1 LRECRKKKVGGLA
14 NKITLFKLTS
24 KFKPTGDQPQA
35 IEKLVAG
42 LKSGL
47 KHQTLLGVTGSGKT
61 FTIANVISEVK
72 KPTLIISPNKTLAAQ
87 LYQEFK
93 EFFPQNSVHYFVS
106 YYDYYQPEAYIPH
119 TNTYIEKDARIN
131 EEIDRLRHTAT
142 QALLTRDDVI
152 IVASVSCIYNL
163 GSPEEYKKMSL
174 DIFEGQKISNQE
186 LQKNLLRLQYVQD
199 IELKRG
205 RFRKT
210 SDEFEII
217 PATGNKVIKIKI
229 AGNKVKKISAAENF
243 DLYTLDLS
251 ELRYHR
257 VVETKIFPAKYWI
270 ASQNQ
275 LALALKNIKTELEKH
290 ILKLKKDGLTEEAWR
305 LKERTELDLEMI
317 KQTGYCHGIENYSR
331 HLDFREPGAPPFT
344 MLDFFKVKG
353 DFLTIVDES
362 HISLPQ
368 IRGMFHGDHSRKST
382 LIKHG
387 FRLPS
392 AIDNR
397 PLKFDEFYERVNQ
410 TIYTSAT
417 PGALELKKSG
427 KKGLAE
433 QLVRPTGLLDPTI
446 AIVSSKNQIPHLIE
460 EIKKRVAK
468 RQRVLVTTLTKR
480 MAEDLSEYLA
490 EEKIKVNYIHSE
502 IKTLKRLE
510 ILHDLR
516 LGNHDVIVGVNL
528 LREGLDLPEVSLIAI
543 MDADK
548 EGFLRNATTL
558 IQTMGRAA
566 RNIDGH
572 IIMYADKTTKSMEF
586 AIKETMRRRQVQEK
600 YNFKNKITPKTIVKE
615 ISISDL
621 PAASAPKVIYAGYDL
636 SKSSDFM
643 SSKKKMAELKKEIDK
658 AVKKLDFERAMVIRE
673 QIKELKKHIL
683 L

>member
-1 LRECRKKKVGGLA
+1 M
-14 NKITLFKLTS
+14 FKLTS

-35 IEKLVAG
+35 IEKLVVG

-61 FTIANVISEVK
+61 FTIANVIAEIK
-72 KPTLIISPNKTLAAQ
+72 KPTLVISPNKTLAAQ

-93 EFFPQNSVHYFVS
+93 EFFPENSVHYFVS

-131 EEIDRLRHTAT
+131 EEIDRLRHAAT
-142 QALLTRDDVI
+142 QALLSRDDVI

-174 DIFEGQKISNQE
+174 DIFEGQKMSNQE
-186 LQKNLLRLQYVQD
+186 LQKSLLRLQYAQD

-217 PATGNKVIKIKI
+217 PATGNKIIKIKI
-229 AGNKVKKISAAENF
+229 AGNKIKKISAAENF
-243 DLYTLDLS
+243 DLDTLDLS
-251 ELRYHR
+251 ELKYHR

-290 ILKLKKDGLTEEAWR
+290 ILKLKKDGLTEEARR

-344 MLDFFKVKG
+344 MLDFFRVKK

-368 IRGMFHGDHSRKST
+368 IRSMFHGDHSRKST

-397 PLKFDEFYERVNQ
+397 PLKFEEFSERVNQ
-410 TIYTSAT
+410 TIYASAT

-446 AIVSSKNQIPHLIE
+446 EIVSSKNQIPHLIS
-460 EIKKRVAK
+460 EIKNRIAK
-468 RQRVLVTTLTKR
+468 KQRVLVTTLTKR

-510 ILHDLR
+510 IIHDLR
-516 LGNHDVIVGVNL
+516 LGNYDVVVGVNL

-543 MDADK
+543 LDADK

-566 RNIDGH
+566 RNVDGH
-572 IIMYADKTTKSMEF
+572 IVMYADKKTKSME
-586 AIKETMRRRQVQEK
+586 AATKETLRRRKVQKK
-600 YNFKNKITPKTIVKE
+600 YNLKNKITPTTIYKE
-615 ISISDL
+615 IKKSDL

-643 SSKKKMAELKKEIDK
+643 SSKIKLAELQKEIDK

-673 QIKELKKHIL
+673 QMKELKKTF
-683 L
+683 

>member
-1 LRECRKKKVGGLA
+1 MFE
-14 NKITLFKLTS
+14 LTS

-61 FTIANVISEVK
+61 FTIANVIAEIK
-72 KPTLIISPNKTLAAQ
+72 KPTLVISPNKTLAAQ

-93 EFFPQNSVHYFVS
+93 EFFPENSVHYFVS

-131 EEIDRLRHTAT
+131 EEIDRLRHAAT
-142 QALLTRDDVI
+142 QALLSRDDVI

-174 DIFEGQKISNQE
+174 DIFEGQKMSNQE
-186 LQKNLLRLQYVQD
+186 LQKNLLRLQYAQD

-210 SDEFEII
+210 RDEFEII
-217 PATGNKVIKIKI
+217 PATGNKIIKIKI
-229 AGNKVKKISAAENF
+229 AGNKIKKISAAENF
-243 DLYTLDLS
+243 DLDALDLS
-251 ELRYHR
+251 ELKYHR

-344 MLDFFKVKG
+344 MLDFFRVKK

-397 PLKFDEFYERVNQ
+397 PLKFEEFSERVNQ
-410 TIYTSAT
+410 TIYASAT

-446 AIVSSKNQIPHLIE
+446 EIVSSKNQIPHLIS
-460 EIKKRVAK
+460 EIKNRIAK
-468 RQRVLVTTLTKR
+468 KQRVLVTTLTKR

-510 ILHDLR
+510 IIHDLR
-516 LGNHDVIVGVNL
+516 LGNYDVVVGVNL

-543 MDADK
+543 LDADK

-566 RNIDGH
+566 RNVDGH
-572 IIMYADKTTKSMEF
+572 IVMYADKKTKSME
-586 AIKETMRRRQVQEK
+586 AATKETLRRRKVQKK
-600 YNFKNKITPKTIVKE
+600 YNLKNKITPTTIYKE
-615 ISISDL
+615 IKKSDL

-643 SSKKKMAELKKEIDK
+643 SSKIKLAELQKEIDK

-673 QIKELKKHIL
+673 QMKELKKQA
-683 L
+683 

>member
-1 LRECRKKKVGGLA
+1 M
-14 NKITLFKLTS
+14 FKLAS

-61 FTIANVISEVK
+61 FTIANVIAEIK
-72 KPTLIISPNKTLAAQ
+72 KPTLVISPNKTLAAQ

-93 EFFPQNSVHYFVS
+93 EFFPHNSVHYFVS

-131 EEIDRLRHTAT
+131 EEIDKLRHAAT
-142 QALLTRDDVI
+142 QALLTRDDII

-174 DIFEGQKISNQE
+174 EISEGQKMTGSE
-186 LQKNLLRLQYVQD
+186 LRKNLMHLQYAQD

-205 RFRKT
+205 KFRKT
-210 SDEFEII
+210 SEEFELI
-217 PATGNKVIKIKI
+217 PATGDRLIKIKI
-229 AGNKVKKISAAENF
+229 LNNKIKKIGIAENI
-243 DLYTLDLS
+243 DLGTLDFSDLKY
-251 ELRYHR
+251 RR
-257 VVETKIFPAKYWI
+257 VVETRIFPAKYWI
-270 ASQNQ
+270 APQNK
-275 LALALKNIKTELEKH
+275 LSIALNNIRAELEKH
-290 ILKLKKDGLTEEAWR
+290 IKKLKKEGKSEEAWR

-317 KQTGYCHGIENYSR
+317 KQTGYCHGIENYSC
-331 HLDFREPGAPPFT
+331 HLDFRNPGDPPFT
-344 MLDFFKVKG
+344 MLDFFKTKK
-353 DFLTIVDES
+353 DFLTVIDES

-392 AIDNR
+392 TIDNR

-410 TIYTSAT
+410 IIYTSAT
-417 PGALELKKSG
+417 PNKFELKKSS
-427 KKGLAE
+427 KKGLTE

-446 AIVSSKNQIPHLIE
+446 ETVSSKNQISHLIE
-460 EIKKRVAK
+460 EIKKRVSK
-468 RQRVLVTTLTKR
+468 KQRVLVTTLTKR

-510 ILHDLR
+510 IIHDLR
-516 LGNHDVIVGVNL
+516 LGNYDVIVGVNL

-572 IIMYADKTTKSMEF
+572 IIMYADKTTKSMES
-586 AIKETMRRRQVQEK
+586 AIKEAMHRRKVQEK
-600 YNFKNKITPKTIVKE
+600 YNIENKIIPKTIMKE
-615 ISISDL
+615 ITESDL
-621 PAASAPKVIYAGYDL
+621 PAASAPKTIYAGYDL
-636 SKSSDFM
+636 SKPSDFT
-643 SSKKKMAELKKEIDK
+643 SAKRKLSELQKEIDK
-658 AVKKLDFERAMVIRE
+658 AVKRLDFEKAMATRE
-673 QIKELKKHIL
+673 KMKELRKISNS
-683 L
+683 

>member
-1 LRECRKKKVGGLA
+1 M
-14 NKITLFKLTS
+14 FKLTS

-35 IEKLVAG
+35 IAQLTQG
-42 LKSGL
+42 LKKGL

-61 FTIANVISEVK
+61 FSIANVIANVK
-72 KPTLIISPNKTLAAQ
+72 KPTLVISPNKTLAAQ

-93 EFFPQNSVHYFVS
+93 EFFPKNSVHYFVS

-344 MLDFFKVKG
+344 MLDFFRVKK

-397 PLKFDEFYERVNQ
+397 PLKF
-410 TIYTSAT
+410 
-417 PGALELKKSG
+417 
-427 KKGLAE
+427 
-433 QLVRPTGLLDPTI
+433 
-446 AIVSSKNQIPHLIE
+446 
-460 EIKKRVAK
+460 
-468 RQRVLVTTLTKR
+468 
-480 MAEDLSEYLA
+480 
-490 EEKIKVNYIHSE
+490 
-502 IKTLKRLE
+502 
-510 ILHDLR
+510 
-516 LGNHDVIVGVNL
+516 
-528 LREGLDLPEVSLIAI
+528 
-543 MDADK
+543 
-548 EGFLRNATTL
+548 
-558 IQTMGRAA
+558 
-566 RNIDGH
+566 
-572 IIMYADKTTKSMEF
+572 
-586 AIKETMRRRQVQEK
+586 
-600 YNFKNKITPKTIVKE
+600 
-615 ISISDL
+615 
-621 PAASAPKVIYAGYDL
+621 
-636 SKSSDFM
+636 
-643 SSKKKMAELKKEIDK
+643 
-658 AVKKLDFERAMVIRE
+658 
-673 QIKELKKHIL
+673 
-683 L
+683 